1 MSNRPKHVG
10 LEDGALRRAKALS
23 APTRVEILTLLRS
36 APSPLTAGALAGAL
50 GIHHTAVRQHL
61 AVLADAG
68 LVRSQALP
76 VEGRGRPRTGYT
88 ATATEGVPYRELAGM
103 LADAVRTGR
112 TARDAGRDAGL
123 LVEPSADGPIATL
136 HDEAQR
142 LGFEPRTRRRGD
154 LQEIVL
160 GACPFAELAT
170 TQPETVCE
178 LHVGLAEGIAARAG
192 GLEVEGIHLADPHK
206 GGCRIVVRRTAT

>member
-1 MSNRPKHVG
+1 MGNRPQHVG
-10 LEDGALRRAKALS
+10 LEDDALRRAKALS
-23 APTRVEILTLLRS
+23 APTRAEIMTLLRN
-36 APSPLTAGALAGAL
+36 AASPLTAAALAEAI

-61 AVLADAG
+61 AMLAEAG
-68 LVRSQALP
+68 LVLSQALP

-88 ATATEGVPYRELAGM
+88 AAADGAPYRELAGM

-112 TARDAGRDAGL
+112 SARDAGREAGL

-142 LGFEPRTRRRGD
+142 LGFEPRERRRGD
-154 LQEIVL
+154 VQEIVL
-160 GACPFAELAT
+160 GACPFADLAT

-178 LHVGLAEGIAARAG
+178 LHVGLAEGIAERAG
-192 GLEVEGIHLADPHK
+192 GLAVDGIRLADPHR